1 MSETVQYPYLE
12 EYKHCD
18 FFENLKMDEQFK
30 LLGLSFKK
38 LDAVSAIAEETP
50 VDQPR
55 SIYGYN
61 ETTKI
66 IHFAYFAEEGDFNV

>member
-1 MSETVQYPYLE
+1 MSETYLD

-18 FFENLKMDEQFK
+18 FFEKLEDGEQFK

-38 LDAVSAIAEETP
+38 LDDVSALAEETP
-50 VDQPR
+50 VGHPR

-66 IHFAYFAEEGDFNV
+66 IHFAYFDEE

>member
-1 MSETVQYPYLE
+1 MKIDNSSYLE
-12 EYKHCD
+12 EYGACE
-18 FFENLKMDEQFK
+18 FFESLKSNEQFK

-50 VDQPR
+50 EDQPR

-66 IHFAYFAEEGDFNV
+66 IHFAYFAEEGDEIV